1 MAAAWSTRAL
11 FAIREGDYEE
21 GAEKQKQA
29 IALKPYQ
36 MEEYRAYIQMLS
48 QGYTKSAEQG
58 DARNMELCRK
68 AMLEVRDMLKE
79 LEDRTTPLAY
89 RIQDKPQFTL
99 PKELEEYLEQ
109 LEGRKESSPE

>member
-1 MAAAWSTRAL
+1 
-11 FAIREGDYEE
+11 
-21 GAEKQKQA
+21 
-29 IALKPYQ
+29 
-36 MEEYRAYIQMLS
+36 
-48 QGYTKSAEQG
+48 
-58 DARNMELCRK
+58 MELCRK

-79 LEDRTTPLAY
+79 LEDRTTLLAY